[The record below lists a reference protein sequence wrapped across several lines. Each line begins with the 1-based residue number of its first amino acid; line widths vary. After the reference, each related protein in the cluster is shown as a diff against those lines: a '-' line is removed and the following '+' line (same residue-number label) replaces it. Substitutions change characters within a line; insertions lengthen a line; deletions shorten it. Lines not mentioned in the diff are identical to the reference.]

1 MHRRRICSRIRGRR
15 RRKTILPDGLDDNRM
30 VGNLE
35 WVENQAGNNINGG
48 DAGWRQEKHFY
59 RS

>member
-1 MHRRRICSRIRGRR
+1 MRRQQICSRIRGRR

-35 WVENQAGNNINGG
+35 WVESQADSQVKIFWTENVTLVYII
-48 DAGWRQEKHFY
+48 
-59 RS
+59 